1 MAHHLFGDGR
11 RETLLL
17 GRRRK
22 GAPEATPAHLAA
34 LRTGFELISCGVCT
48 FDQPR
53 RRRYVLIVEEEIP
66 MKQSGPNIASTSTRV
81 DRRTVDLSSYPDL
94 VVICPGMSVNRITGI
109 KMLLES

>member
-1 MAHHLFGDGR
+1 
-11 RETLLL
+11 
-17 GRRRK
+17 
-22 GAPEATPAHLAA
+22 
-34 LRTGFELISCGVCT
+34 
-48 FDQPR
+48 
-53 RRRYVLIVEEEIP
+53 